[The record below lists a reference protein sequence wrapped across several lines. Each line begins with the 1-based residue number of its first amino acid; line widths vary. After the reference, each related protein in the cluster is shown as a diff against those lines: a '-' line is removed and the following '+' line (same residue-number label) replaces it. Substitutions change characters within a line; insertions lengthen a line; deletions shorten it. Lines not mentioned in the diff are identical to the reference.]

1 MMYFYGWKFWE
12 ADKGLLQSMGNC
24 HVSAT
29 TLASNFVGFQQRCLD
44 AKTRP
49 CQSGTFENRTAS
61 DRFWVRRGCN
71 DNVVCVYNIF
81 KKSMY
86 TSWWNISSQVK
97 GFSKWNKFVIPHA
110 SDLQLLHLQLG
121 GLETP
126 QGHKG
131 ASHPGHNATPFGGP
145 RAYASWKMLENHKP
159 EGTVGKARL
168 PLRSSPWN
176 KLWGNDNR
184 RMAPKS
190 LGAFCT
196 MSRSPTS
203 QLMV

>member
-1 MMYFYGWKFWE
+1 MQKPGLAKVERSKTAPPRIGFGYGGG
-12 ADKGLLQSMGNC
+12 AMTMS
-24 HVSAT
+24 
-29 TLASNFVGFQQRCLD
+29 FVYIISLT
-44 AKTRP
+44 KIY
-49 CQSGTFENRTAS
+49 
-61 DRFWVRRGCN
+61 
-71 DNVVCVYNIF
+71 VYILV
-81 KKSMY
+81 KQ
-86 TSWWNISSQVK
+86 WNISSQVK
-97 GFSKWNKFVIPHA
+97 GFFKVEQMCNSTRFWPSTPAFA
-110 SDLQLLHLQLG
+110 AWRLG
-121 GLETP
+121 DTTGS
-126 QGHKG
+126 QRSFSSRAQRNSFWDK
-131 ASHPGHNATPFGGP
+131 P

-168 PLRSSPWN
+168 PLKSPWN